1 VLLLERKRRKAVEE
15 VSKNNRAVNARAL
28 LSPDFSTSEAVL
40 QEITVTSKQ
49 FVYNFAIYWSYW
61 EWNVLS
67 RYQNQKVIFLC
78 FRSRAEW
85 QPIASSYLFFVA
97 NRSFG
102 RPTRPG
108 VLALLGTITISS
120 LHRNFCP
127 AIFLPYAARLTPS
140 FPRFFLHLIAE
151 VYSYHIVK
159 QVLIQSFSMMFC
171 RSSLKGALVTCYSL
185 PRPII
190 VTLCEFLL
198 HVASNPNHNPLVSGA
213 KILGT
218 TTFLKSE
225 SFLPV
230 AFTTSSI
237 SQTSS
242 SVPLLS
248 CNALATS

>member
-1 VLLLERKRRKAVEE
+1 MKCPFKVPKSE
-15 VSKNNRAVNARAL
+15 SH
-28 LSPDFSTSEAVL
+28 LSVL
-40 QEITVTSKQ
+40 QITCRVATNSK
-49 FVYNFAIYWSYW
+49 FIS
-61 EWNVLS
+61 L
-67 RYQNQKVIFLC
+67 
-78 FRSRAEW
+78 
-85 QPIASSYLFFVA
+85 FVA

-120 LHRNFCP
+120 LHRNFCH

-140 FPRFFLHLIAE
+140 FPRFFLHLIAK
-151 VYSYHIVK
+151 VLFLSYTVK

-171 RSSLKGALVTCYSL
+171 RSSLKGALVTRCSL

-198 HVASNPNHNPLVSGA
+198 HVASNPNHNPLCRA
-213 KILGT
+213 PRFLGT

-230 AFTTSSI
+230 AFTISSI